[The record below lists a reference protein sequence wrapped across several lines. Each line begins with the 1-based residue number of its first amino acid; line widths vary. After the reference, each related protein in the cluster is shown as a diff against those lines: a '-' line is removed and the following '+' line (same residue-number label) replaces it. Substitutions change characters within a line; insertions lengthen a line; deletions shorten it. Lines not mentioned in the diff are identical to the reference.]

1 MQFLWALQS
10 LALGWICWE
19 DWQLTCFPVVN
30 NLSHCSM
37 TGFPVDSN
45 GCFSQAIPFAFLL
58 WHRDNT
64 NLNVP
69 DQQIDPRQKR
79 KKERKSYSLIG
90 NNSWSIWPLLYKLP
104 TFLTFTTC
112 QTFVHISKAK
122 FFYTE
127 ENKIYAKTQLQC
139 VGYHSTY
146 GCLKSLRKQVC
157 ELKKHLRWTMKT

>member
-1 MQFLWALQS
+1 M
-10 LALGWICWE
+10 
-19 DWQLTCFPVVN
+19 N

-37 TGFPVDSN
+37 TDFPVDSN

-69 DQQIDPRQKR
+69 DQQIDPRHK
-79 KKERKSYSLIG
+79 KKERAIHSLEITVG
-90 NNSWSIWPLLYKLP
+90 AFDHCCTSCQLFLHLQLVKPLSTYPKLNS
-104 TFLTFTTC
+104 FTP
-112 QTFVHISKAK
+112 
-122 FFYTE
+122 
-127 ENKIYAKTQLQC
+127 NKIYTKTQLQC

-157 ELKKHLRWTMKT
+157 ELKKHLR